1 MLSGDNVLHMLR
13 FVFLFWT
20 ACRKWIS
27 GGRNG
32 YGAKLCNIFSTE
44 FTVETSSRE
53 YGKAFKQVRLLYN
66 FNLFYDELI
75 DFDWTLLEF
84 FKIWKNNMTKDK
96 DPFVSKST
104 GEDFTRITFKPDL
117 AKFKMTELDDDIISL
132 ISRRAYDVAG
142 STKGVKV
149 YLNDKLLP
157 VKILKHKSVWIFIS
171 IYSEQESVEVVL
183 NL

>member
-1 MLSGDNVLHMLR
+1 
-13 FVFLFWT
+13 
-20 ACRKWIS
+20 
-27 GGRNG
+27 
-32 YGAKLCNIFSTE
+32 
-44 FTVETSSRE
+44 
-53 YGKAFKQVRLLYN
+53 
-66 FNLFYDELI
+66 
-75 DFDWTLLEF
+75 
-84 FKIWKNNMTKDK
+84 MTKDK